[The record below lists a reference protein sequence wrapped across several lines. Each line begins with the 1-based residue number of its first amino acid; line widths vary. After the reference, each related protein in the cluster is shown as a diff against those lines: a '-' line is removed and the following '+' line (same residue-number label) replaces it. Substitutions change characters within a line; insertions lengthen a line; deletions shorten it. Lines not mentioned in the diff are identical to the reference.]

1 MSLRVNFKE
10 YASGST
16 WSPGRRD
23 GFLMAPTA
31 VARTSGRPT
40 VSRSENEKFLIG
52 VVEEVIAAVVVE
64 PSGNPTV
71 SL

>member
-1 MSLRVNFKE
+1 
-10 YASGST
+10 
-16 WSPGRRD
+16 
-23 GFLMAPTA
+23 MAPTA

-52 VVEEVIAAVVVE
+52 VVEEVIAAAVVVE

>member
-1 MSLRVNFKE
+1 
-10 YASGST
+10 
-16 WSPGRRD
+16 
-23 GFLMAPTA
+23 MAPTA

-40 VSRSENEKFLIG
+40 VSRSENEKLLIG

>member
-1 MSLRVNFKE
+1 
-10 YASGST
+10 
-16 WSPGRRD
+16 
-23 GFLMAPTA
+23 MAPTA

-52 VVEEVIAAVVVE
+52 VVEEVIAAVVE

>member
-1 MSLRVNFKE
+1 
-10 YASGST
+10 
-16 WSPGRRD
+16 
-23 GFLMAPTA
+23 MAPTA

-40 VSRSENEKFLIG
+40 VSRSENEKLLIG
-52 VVEEVIAAVVVE
+52 VVEEVIAAAVVVVE